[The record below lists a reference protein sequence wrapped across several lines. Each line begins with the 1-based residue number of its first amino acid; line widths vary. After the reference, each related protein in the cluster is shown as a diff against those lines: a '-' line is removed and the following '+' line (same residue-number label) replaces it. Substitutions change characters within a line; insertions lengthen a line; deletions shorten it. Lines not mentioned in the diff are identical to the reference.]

1 MALVRSRPGAY
12 AQAETGGVPPSLL
25 RIALLKSDAMKMAAQ
40 RTYGRQIEQGRE
52 GLSLSGMIF
61 DKQMDQRQQIA
72 EKNLSLRRHMFN
84 RDMQMQNERF
94 EAHRPSDLEMGI
106 GTIAPYAAGAYA
118 SYRDKQ
124 VTDEHMRRMESQ
136 IAGQGIDYK
145 ADALKLGLK
154 YADPNIDPS
163 NLPACIDPP
172 IPLFSPGS
180 RPKISASAP

>member
-94 EAHRPSDLEMGI
+94 AQSGNREPFLPDSARKSLVKQ
-106 GTIAPYAAGAYA
+106 ANRAG
-118 SYRDKQ
+118 
-124 VTDEHMRRMESQ
+124 
-136 IAGQGIDYK
+136 
-145 ADALKLGLK
+145 
-154 YADPNIDPS
+154 
-163 NLPACIDPP
+163 
-172 IPLFSPGS
+172 
-180 RPKISASAP
+180 